1 MVLPII
7 QEPTFTIMGK
17 YRKLSHTVYK
27 CEYHIVWTPK
37 YRYRI
42 LKDGLASELQR
53 DLYGLSSMKDVLI
66 EELNIQ
72 PDHVHLFCSIPPK
85 LSVSAYMGFLKGKS
99 AIKIMQSY
107 TNLRKKVYWG
117 NHFWTRGYFVSTVGL
132 DADLIR
138 RYVKYQ
144 EKLERDQE
152 RNSGQNTLF

>member
-1 MVLPII
+1 
-7 QEPTFTIMGK
+7 MGK
-17 YRKLSHTVYK
+17 YRKLSHTMYK

-42 LKDGLASELQR
+42 LKKELASELQR

-72 PDHVHLFCSIPPK
+72 PDHVHLYCSIPPK
-85 LSVSAYMGFLKGKS
+85 LSISSYMGFLKGKS
-99 AIKIMQSY
+99 AIKILQSY
-107 TNLRKKVYWG
+107 ANVRTKLYWG
-117 NHFWTRGYFVSTVGL
+117 NHFWARGYFVSTVGL

-152 RNSGQNTLF
+152 RRSGQNTLF

>member
-1 MVLPII
+1 
-7 QEPTFTIMGK
+7 MGK
-17 YRKLSHTVYK
+17 YRKLSHTMYK

-42 LKDGLASELQR
+42 LKDELASSLQR

-72 PDHVHLFCSIPPK
+72 LDHVHLFCSIPPK
-85 LSVSAYMGFLKGKS
+85 LSISSYMVFLKGKS
-99 AIKIMQSY
+99 AIKILQSY
-107 TNLRKKVYWG
+107 SNIRTKVYWG
-117 NHFWTRGYFVSTVGL
+117 NHFWVRGYFVSTVGL

-152 RNSGQNTLF
+152 RNSGQNTLFYRVL